1 MSARL
6 TLTLIVAG
14 ALLLPSSAVAATK
27 NGVTPVAPKA
37 GKSVP
42 AGKRPTFK
50 VRAKGGGQ
58 VWVHVCKSKKKDK
71 DGLICTKEAIGRAK
85 KKSGTYK
92 FKAPF
97 FDFPEFWLNSPGTY
111 YWQAHRISCEGNL
124 SDCRQ
129 EGPIVKF
136 RVAG

>member
-27 NGVTPVAPKA
+27 HGVTPLAPKA

-42 AGKRPTFK
+42 AGERPTFK
-50 VRAKGGGQ
+50 IRAKGPGQ

-111 YWQAHRISCEGNL
+111 YWQAHRISCEGDIN
-124 SDCRQ
+124 DCRQ
-129 EGPIVKF
+129 EGPTVKF
-136 RVAG
+136 KVG